1 MIDKKKYTDYLI
13 STQTNYTG
21 SYLADHSSN
30 LSHDSVSYFLKT
42 KKFTPSQL
50 WTMVSPHIE
59 NTIEGM
65 LILDDSIQNKKYSR
79 FIELVK
85 RQYSGNEKGLVS
97 GICVVNLVHSSGNDG
112 DYFPIDYRI
121 YDPSTDKKTKND
133 HFKEMFINAVASKN
147 LKTRTVA
154 FDSWYASFSNLKLIH
169 RANWTFF
176 TTLKSNRLVSLSKET
191 GYQSLESLVFDEQS
205 LVKGLVVR
213 IKKVPFPVK
222 LFKLVSKDGRIDWI
236 ITNNLD
242 EHVNLFL
249 AELKNEN
256 RWQIELFH
264 REVKQLT
271 GSEKCQA
278 RKARSQR
285 NHLACCYHAWLSLK
299 LKAKKLKISIYK
311 LKQQLLDEYLIAQLN
326 NPTIDAVC

>member
-1 MIDKKKYTDYLI
+1 MFMIDKKKYTDYLI

-112 DYFPIDYRI
+112 DYFLSIIVFMTLLLIKRQKTTI
-121 YDPSTDKKTKND
+121 LKKC
-133 HFKEMFINAVASKN
+133 
-147 LKTRTVA
+147 
-154 FDSWYASFSNLKLIH
+154 
-169 RANWTFF
+169 
-176 TTLKSNRLVSLSKET
+176 LSM
-191 GYQSLESLVFDEQS
+191 Q
-205 LVKGLVVR
+205 
-213 IKKVPFPVK
+213 
-222 LFKLVSKDGRIDWI
+222 
-236 ITNNLD
+236 
-242 EHVNLFL
+242 
-249 AELKNEN
+249 
-256 RWQIELFH
+256 
-264 REVKQLT
+264 
-271 GSEKCQA
+271 
-278 RKARSQR
+278 
-285 NHLACCYHAWLSLK
+285 
-299 LKAKKLKISIYK
+299 
-311 LKQQLLDEYLIAQLN
+311 
-326 NPTIDAVC
+326 